1 MNKLQNMLLL
11 VSSLA
16 SYHRE
21 TGVKAELISY
31 LDEIYGVTN
40 HCSLNGNL
48 VHNNQLLTDKAFK
61 VNKAYSDAV
70 TSSDPVWMWV
80 DLKARRE
87 LVSIWFSS
95 NNAYMLASGAKI
107 FVSDS
112 AVGDPEDK
120 GTLC

>member
-31 LDEIYGVTN
+31 LDEIYGVDDYN
-40 HCSLNGNL
+40 SAGGNL
-48 VHNNQLLTDKAFK
+48 DWEKHLIDKAFK
-61 VNKAYSDAV
+61 VNVALSDAV

-80 DLKARRE
+80 DLKERRE
-87 LVSIWFSS
+87 VVSIWFSS

-112 AVGDPEDK
+112 ADGDPEDK